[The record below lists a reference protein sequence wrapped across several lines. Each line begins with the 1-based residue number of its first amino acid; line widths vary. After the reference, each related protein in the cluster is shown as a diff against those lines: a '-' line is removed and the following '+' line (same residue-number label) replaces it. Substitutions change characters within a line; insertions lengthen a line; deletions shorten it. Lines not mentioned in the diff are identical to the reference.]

1 MKKIIYIVLIILI
14 FVSCENNHEKRE
26 LKKIYGENNEQT
38 LFNRDLKSLN
48 RKY

>member
-26 LKKIYGENNEQT
+26 LKKYTE
-38 LFNRDLKSLN
+38 K
-48 RKY
+48 K

>member
-26 LKKIYGENNEQT
+26 LKKNIRRK
-38 LFNRDLKSLN
+38 NRVST
-48 RKY
+48 RYVIC